1 MAKKKDNG
9 VTIPEIVWTDDLV
22 WQLLVQI
29 ELSENRVMLLG
40 KRKKGENTSG
50 DSKVMVYQRMAAAV
64 FPQLHSQNA
73 VAMGDQ
79 VHARRLRKTGEGIQS
94 DVNSNVSDNEF
105 FECYV
110 PADGPNTTTTPKAQ
124 CIWDEIVE
132 QFKFFPVLHQIL
144 SSCPNVTL
152 IAITTGVGPHGRKT
166 VHYQPPSD
174 DEGPE
179 LASENFSQIQSL
191 HTALQNE
198 AAQHGISPSFE
209 SPFNNIID
217 PSDFSQPLYDVND
230 KENDPPPS
238 SQSTPTPT
246 TKRALKS
253 SSMLQDSLTKARQR
267 ISKVPKKR
275 TLDETLINMQK
286 ASLDAINARATAE
299 RKLQERQLLLKE
311 FEARI
316 WDVDEYHEKLRE
328 LMHDKAE
335 PVKRARY
342 SPDWPDFD

>member
-1 MAKKKDNG
+1 MTPSPMASSPKTSVHMAKKKDND

-40 KRKKGENTSG
+40 KWKKGENTSG
-50 DSKVMVYQRMAAAV
+50 DSKVTVYQRMAAAV
-64 FPQLHSQNA
+64 FLQLHSQNA
-73 VAMGDQ
+73 VAMGDR
-79 VHARRLRKTGEGIQS
+79 VKRKYEYLTKKIQGIQS
-94 DVNSNVSDNEF
+94 DANGNVSDNEF
-105 FECYV
+105 FKYYV
-110 PADGPNTTTTPKAQ
+110 PADGPDATTTPKAQ
-124 CIWDEIVE
+124 CIW
-132 QFKFFPVLHQIL
+132 
-144 SSCPNVTL
+144 
-152 IAITTGVGPHGRKT
+152 AITTGVGPHGRKT

-179 LASENFSQIQSL
+179 LALENFSQIQSL

-198 AAQHGISPSFE
+198 AAQRGISPSFE
-209 SPFNNIID
+209 SPFDNIID
-217 PSDFSQPLYDVND
+217 PSDFSQPLYDVDD

-238 SQSTPTPT
+238 LQSTPTPT
-246 TKRALKS
+246 TKRAPKS
-253 SSMLQDSLTKARQR
+253 SSMLQDSLTKVRQW
-267 ISKVPKKR
+267 ISKVPKKW
-275 TLDETLINMQK
+275 TLDETLIDMQK

-311 FEARI
+311 FEAGI
-316 WDVDEYHEKLRE
+316 WDVDEYCEKLCE